1 MTSHG
6 QIPALNHGQIFL
18 YLRNPMGKS
27 WANFQIGQKNRSYL
41 LCNSLIFRSGQKDSN
56 LRPPAPKA
64 GALAGLRHTPKKKTM
79 QHRLLSVAEKGGF
92 EPPVPLA
99 GYDSLA
105 NCWFQP
111 LTHLS
116 RCRIATAKIGL
127 LQLTATFFSK
137 KNEKKHNSMIISV
150 LKQHFRRLSWPLK
163 SACCGYHQQSI
174 VWIPPI
180 RDTNAGGHPEYTTP
194 HGTRF

>member
-27 WANFQIGQKNRSYL
+27 WANFQIGQKNRSYHF
-41 LCNSLIFRSGQKDSN
+41 CNSLIFRSGQKDSN

-79 QHRLLSVAEKGGF
+79 QHRLLSFAEKGGF
-92 EPPVPLA
+92 EPPVPIA

-116 RCRIATAKIGL
+116 SALNCGAKVGFFPIP
-127 LQLTATFFSK
+127 TNVFCYFFS
-137 KNEKKHNSMIISV
+137 SI
-150 LKQHFRRLSWPLK
+150 PLI
-163 SACCGYHQQSI
+163 G
-174 VWIPPI
+174 
-180 RDTNAGGHPEYTTP
+180 
-194 HGTRF
+194 

>member
-1 MTSHG
+1 MGKSWANRQKWCKKGLKKWKKKSAFFKLMTSHG

-27 WANFQIGQKNRSYL
+27 WANFQNGQKNRSYR
-41 LCNSLIFRSGQKDSN
+41 LCNSLIFKSGQKDSN

-64 GALAGLRHTPKKKTM
+64 GALAGLRHTPKKKTIL
-79 QHRLLSVAEKGGF
+79 HRLLSFAEKGGF
-92 EPPVPLA
+92 EPPVPIA

-116 RCRIATAKIGL
+116 SALNCGAKVGFFL
-127 LQLTATFFSK
+127 LLASVFYHFF
-137 KNEKKHNSMIISV
+137 
-150 LKQHFRRLSWPLK
+150 
-163 SACCGYHQQSI
+163 
-174 VWIPPI
+174 
-180 RDTNAGGHPEYTTP
+180 
-194 HGTRF
+194 

>member
-27 WANFQIGQKNRSYL
+27 WANFQIGQKNRSYHF
-41 LCNSLIFRSGQKDSN
+41 CNSLIFRSGQKDSN

-64 GALAGLRHTPKKKTM
+64 GALAGLRHTPKKKTIH
-79 QHRLLSVAEKGGF
+79 HRLLSFAEKGGF
-92 EPPVPLA
+92 EPPVPIA

-116 RCRIATAKIGL
+116 SALNCGAKVGFFPIP
-127 LQLTATFFSK
+127 TNVFCHFFSSFLLI
-137 KNEKKHNSMIISV
+137 N
-150 LKQHFRRLSWPLK
+150 
-163 SACCGYHQQSI
+163 
-174 VWIPPI
+174 
-180 RDTNAGGHPEYTTP
+180 
-194 HGTRF
+194 

>member
-1 MTSHG
+1 
-6 QIPALNHGQIFL
+6 
-18 YLRNPMGKS
+18 MGK
-27 WANFQIGQKNRSYL
+27 FQFLPKKKGVTNLR
-41 LCNSLIFRSGQKDSN
+41 NSLIFSLSGQKDSN

-79 QHRLLSVAEKGGF
+79 QPSSFFFAEKGGF

-116 RCRIATAKIGL
+116 SAVNCGAKVGFFPLPTSIFYHFF
-127 LQLTATFFSK
+127 LQKICYSLNYNMIHNRVKFS
-137 KNEKKHNSMIISV
+137 S
-150 LKQHFRRLSWPLK
+150 RR
-163 SACCGYHQQSI
+163 A
-174 VWIPPI
+174 
-180 RDTNAGGHPEYTTP
+180 ETP
-194 HGTRF
+194 AST

>member
-27 WANFQIGQKNRSYL
+27 WANFQIGQKNRSYR
-41 LCNSLIFRSGQKDSN
+41 LCNSLIFKSGQKDSN

-64 GALAGLRHTPKKKTM
+64 GALAGLRHTPKKKTIL
-79 QHRLLSVAEKGGF
+79 HRLLSFAEKGGF

-99 GYDSLA
+99 EYDSLA

-116 RCRIATAKIGL
+116 GSVLNCGCKNRHFPVIGNQF
-127 LQLTATFFSK
+127 LQLFSK
-137 KNEKKHNSMIISV
+137 KIFFI
-150 LKQHFRRLSWPLK
+150 
-163 SACCGYHQQSI
+163 
-174 VWIPPI
+174 
-180 RDTNAGGHPEYTTP
+180 
-194 HGTRF
+194 

>member
-1 MTSHG
+1 
-6 QIPALNHGQIFL
+6 
-18 YLRNPMGKS
+18 MGK
-27 WANFQIGQKNRSYL
+27 FQFLPKKKGVTNLR
-41 LCNSLIFRSGQKDSN
+41 NSLIFSLSGQKDSN

-79 QHRLLSVAEKGGF
+79 QPSSFFFAEKGGF

-116 RCRIATAKIGL
+116 SAVNCGAKVG
-127 LQLTATFFSK
+127 FFPLPTS
-137 KNEKKHNSMIISV
+137 IFY
-150 LKQHFRRLSWPLK
+150 HFFYRK
-163 SACCGYHQQSI
+163 Y
-174 VWIPPI
+174 VI
-180 RDTNAGGHPEYTTP
+180 R
-194 HGTRF
+194 

>member
-27 WANFQIGQKNRSYL
+27 WANFQIGQKNRSYR

-64 GALAGLRHTPKKKTM
+64 GALAGLRHTPKKKTIL
-79 QHRLLSVAEKGGF
+79 HRLLSFAEKGGF
-92 EPPVPLA
+92 EPPVPIA

-116 RCRIATAKIGL
+116 SAVNCGAKVGFFPLPTSIFYHFFCRKCVI
-127 LQLTATFFSK
+127 
-137 KNEKKHNSMIISV
+137 H
-150 LKQHFRRLSWPLK
+150 
-163 SACCGYHQQSI
+163 
-174 VWIPPI
+174 
-180 RDTNAGGHPEYTTP
+180 
-194 HGTRF
+194 

>member
-1 MTSHG
+1 M
-6 QIPALNHGQIFL
+6 
-18 YLRNPMGKS
+18 
-27 WANFQIGQKNRSYL
+27 
-41 LCNSLIFRSGQKDSN
+41 SGQKDSN

-79 QHRLLSVAEKGGF
+79 HHRLLSFAEKGGF

-116 RCRIATAKIGL
+116 SAVKCVAKVRLFPIP
-127 LQLTATFFSK
+127 AIFFCDFFAK
-137 KNEKKHNSMIISV
+137 KYIT
-150 LKQHFRRLSWPLK
+150 
-163 SACCGYHQQSI
+163 
-174 VWIPPI
+174 
-180 RDTNAGGHPEYTTP
+180 D
-194 HGTRF
+194 

>member
-27 WANFQIGQKNRSYL
+27 WANFQIGQKNRSYH
-41 LCNSLIFRSGQKDSN
+41 LCNSLIFKSGQKDSN

-64 GALAGLRHTPKKKTM
+64 GALAGLRHTPKKKTI
-79 QHRLLSVAEKGGF
+79 QHRLLSFAEKGGF
-92 EPPVPLA
+92 EPPVPIA

-116 RCRIATAKIGL
+116 SALNCGAKLGFFPIP
-127 LQLTATFFSK
+127 ANVFVTFFHLFFLLVEFQID
-137 KNEKKHNSMIISV
+137 NLTLFLSV
-150 LKQHFRRLSWPLK
+150 K
-163 SACCGYHQQSI
+163 YHRI
-174 VWIPPI
+174 CML
-180 RDTNAGGHPEYTTP
+180 
-194 HGTRF
+194 F

>member
-1 MTSHG
+1 
-6 QIPALNHGQIFL
+6 
-18 YLRNPMGKS
+18 MGK
-27 WANFQIGQKNRSYL
+27 FQFLPKKKGVTNLR
-41 LCNSLIFRSGQKDSN
+41 NSLIFSLSGQKDSN

-79 QHRLLSVAEKGGF
+79 QPSSFFFAEKGGF

-116 RCRIATAKIGL
+116 VVQIAGAKLVLFCLPTTFFRIFFQKIGNV
-127 LQLTATFFSK
+127 LTI
-137 KNEKKHNSMIISV
+137 N
-150 LKQHFRRLSWPLK
+150 P
-163 SACCGYHQQSI
+163 
-174 VWIPPI
+174 
-180 RDTNAGGHPEYTTP
+180 
-194 HGTRF
+194 

>member
-27 WANFQIGQKNRSYL
+27 WANFQIGQKNRSYHF
-41 LCNSLIFRSGQKDSN
+41 CNSLIFRSGQKDSN

-64 GALAGLRHTPKKKTM
+64 GALAGLRHTPKKKTIL
-79 QHRLLSVAEKGGF
+79 HRLLSFAEKGGF
-92 EPPVPLA
+92 EPPVPIA

-116 RCRIATAKIGL
+116 SALNCGAKVGIFPIP
-127 LQLTATFFSK
+127 ASVFCYFFSF
-137 KNEKKHNSMIISV
+137 I
-150 LKQHFRRLSWPLK
+150 LLL
-163 SACCGYHQQSI
+163 
-174 VWIPPI
+174 
-180 RDTNAGGHPEYTTP
+180 T
-194 HGTRF
+194 